1 MRAGATLICILLL
14 ACGKPGQKN
23 AAPPA
28 GPADVKAIE
37 AKPPKDPVAEPIAR
51 DLPEITAD
59 NTLRVLFTFNST
71 GYFVYRG
78 ETMGFEYELLSR
90 FARESKLHLT
100 PIVVRDSTRI
110 FEQLNRG
117 EGDIVAAQIVASLN
131 ENEVLLTAGL
141 YETRPVVVQ
150 RKGGD
155 PGAGQPAV
163 STALERERVET
174 PDPQK
179 VELRARAVAT
189 PSELGGQA
197 VHMSRSSP
205 YRRRLVELN
214 EELTDDIIVVEVDDS
229 TDRLIQRLSEG
240 DIRFTVAAQNVA
252 SLKATEYANLV
263 VKPVI
268 GPPQQVRWAL
278 RRNAPQLQAALDKW
292 LEVQRRKGL
301 LKVLYKKYFEDRRG
315 FAKRAASRYL
325 TEKTGTLSPYDNFFR
340 EYAKIPGWDWRLL
353 ASQSYQESRFNPN
366 ARSWAGAQGVMQIM
380 PATAREL
387 RVNPRDPRQSIEGA
401 ARYLWKLDDRWKNVI
416 KDEDERVKFILA
428 AYNVGLGHVEDARRL
443 AEKNGDDTMKWED
456 VAYWLIRKSK
466 REVYND
472 PVVRYGFARGTE
484 PVNYVESIID
494 RFEHYKAFVT
504 EESSQLSAPGSQDN
518 EGAVVTPDS

>member
-1 MRAGATLICILLL
+1 LRAGATFLRAGATFVCLLFL
-14 ACGKPGQKN
+14 ACGKAEQK
-23 AAPPA
+23 AAPATPSPPA
-28 GPADVKAIE
+28 AAKSLE

-51 DLPEITAD
+51 DLPEITND
-59 NTLRVLFTFNST
+59 KTLRVLFTFNST

-78 ETMGFEYELLSR
+78 ETMGFEYDLLSR
-90 FARESKLHLT
+90 FARESKLRLV
-100 PIVVRDSTRI
+100 PVVVRDSTRI

-117 EGDIVAAQIVASLN
+117 EGDIVAAQIVASVR
-131 ENEVLLTAGL
+131 ENEVLLTTGL
-141 YETRPVVVQ
+141 YETSPVVVQ
-150 RKGGD
+150 RKAGD
-155 PGAGQPAV
+155 AGAGQPAAV
-163 STALERERVET
+163 STALERERIET
-174 PDPQK
+174 ADPQK
-179 VELRARAVAT
+179 VEIRARAVAT
-189 PSELGGQA
+189 PAELGGLP

-214 EELTDDIIVVEVDDS
+214 EELSDDIIVVEVDDS

-240 DIRFTVAAQNVA
+240 DIRFTVAAQNIA
-252 SLKATEYANLV
+252 SLKATEYSNLV
-263 VKPVI
+263 IKPVI

-278 RRNAPQLQAALDKW
+278 RRNAPELQKALDGW
-292 LEVQRRKGL
+292 LERQHKKGL
-301 LKVLYKKYFEDRRG
+301 RNILYKKYFQDRGG
-315 FAKRAASRYL
+315 FARRAASRYL
-325 TEKTGTLSPYDNFFR
+325 TEKTGTLSPYDNYFR
-340 EYAKIPGWDWRLL
+340 EYSKIPGWDWRLI

-401 ARYLWKLDDRWKNVI
+401 CRYLWKLDDRWKNVI
-416 KDEDERVKFILA
+416 KDEKERVKFILA

-443 AEKNGDDTMKWED
+443 AEKHGDDTMKWED

-494 RFEHYKAFVT
+494 RFEHYKAFVADPPT
-504 EESSQLSAPGSQDN
+504 PPL
-518 EGAVVTPDS
+518 VTRD